1 MKTLF
6 LALSDDE
13 LKLLQGLAS
22 VVLARNLGMGGRET
36 QKELTGRE
44 LLEDKITV
52 PLPSLSFKV
61 AAMGGADVA
70 CDVACGMACGRH

>member
-52 PLPSLSFKV
+52 PLPPLL
-61 AAMGGADVA
+61 
-70 CDVACGMACGRH
+70 